1 MTCARE
7 KLTAT
12 PLNRAVLML
21 LKFLRSARASA
32 INGFTKSLVRPDGTP
47 RHGWVFCVVLAL
59 LTLFGGTFGL
69 WDMYRTTVEDVRSE
83 VRGLGAVVAEQASSY
98 VKMIDLLLQEMQ
110 SRCRDLDIRT
120 PQDFRRVLGNTDTYH
135 FLSERLKSLPH
146 AHAAALFDAD
156 GVRINTS
163 LGAVASPY
171 NIADRDYFKRARD
184 QPNAGLIVSLPLVG
198 RGIDAPSIIFA
209 RRITAHDGD
218 FLGVVV
224 VAVDVQFLLALY
236 KEISHERH
244 IAVTLLRSDG
254 VVLARYPG
262 SQRVARMPVES
273 PWWAAVA
280 AGGGNY
286 HSPGYLTGAKVI
298 VAVHPLRDFPL
309 VIDTSIRDEE
319 ILAVWLH
326 QAAYTVGAVFLLEGA
341 ILVLFGALSRQLH
354 WHEEHIGM
362 LSRAADELRAS
373 EGRLRDFAGLASDW
387 FWEQDAD
394 LRFKEVIIGSPVG
407 EGNDQL
413 RIGDRR
419 WEINDTSVSLP
430 DGEKHAQQVLAHQ
443 RFDDFR
449 YDRVGLDGKLYHI
462 SISGLPLHDG
472 SGAFTGYRGIGR
484 DVTAEVA
491 AAGELYAAKIR
502 AEQAETLL
510 RDAVDSMSEGFVI
523 YDSQDN
529 FVLCNDAYRQLYRA
543 TASQIMPGMPYRNF
557 VRNNMEVGQYPDA
570 AGQEEEWFF
579 NFMRIHL
586 AANTEIEIQILGGK
600 WLLISERRM
609 RNGGIAGLRIDI
621 TSRKHAEA
629 ELNKSEARL
638 DRAQAIA
645 CVGSWELNLTTRRY
659 HWSKELYRIRGVSPT
674 DFEPDIDN
682 VESLVHSD
690 DYPSVQRWISELM
703 AGRSQDARE
712 VKVIRPDGKVRLLRV
727 EGRAVTDLDG
737 VIRQLAGTMQDI
749 TDLRL
754 IEQQLGQA
762 QKMEAIGNLTGGM
775 AHDFNNGLAVIIG
788 NLDLLGR
795 LLKADRIA
803 KELCEEARDGALRC
817 ADLIRLL
824 LAFARRQPLHPRRID
839 VNELAK
845 RTGRLLERTLG
856 ENITVSLHTGKLMA
870 SVLADPAQLEAA
882 LTNLAN
888 NARDAMPRGG
898 RLDITTKMSKLDEH
912 YTALYPEVSP
922 GEYVL
927 IEVTD
932 TGSGIA
938 PEIISSIFEPFFTT
952 KQQGRGSGLG
962 LSMVFGFVKQSGGH
976 LAVYSEP
983 GYGSTFRIY
992 LPVSRSEATD
1002 SAALTNY
1009 PVVIGGDETVL
1020 LVEDNA
1026 PLRRVAARQLAEL
1039 GYHVLEAA
1047 HAEAAIAILSAGGQ
1061 VDLLFTDV
1069 VMPGTMDGLDLAIH
1083 ASSQRRGI
1091 KVLLSSGFPGVHG
1104 ADQRIALCPF
1114 RLLGKPYSHAELAR
1128 MLREVL
1134 DGDDGL
1140 APAAIETLL
1149 GQPAECIND
1158 GDEHATTE
1166 QV

>member
-1 MTCARE
+1 MTSARDQV
-7 KLTAT
+7 TT
-12 PLNRAVLML
+12 TWPTRAVRRVLQC
-21 LKFLRSARASA
+21 LRSVRAYA
-32 INGFTKSLVRPDGTP
+32 DATLTKSLVRADGVP

-59 LTLFGGTFGL
+59 LTLIGGTIGL
-69 WDMYRTTVEDVRSE
+69 WDMYQTTVKDLRSE

-98 VKMIDLLLQEMQ
+98 VKLIDLLLQEMQ
-110 SRCRDLDIRT
+110 SRCRDLDMRT
-120 PQDFRRVLGNTDTYH
+120 PQDFRRALGDTDTYH
-135 FLSERLKSLPH
+135 FLTEHMKSLPH
-146 AHAAALFDAD
+146 AHAAALFDAE
-156 GVRINTS
+156 GARLNTS
-163 LGAVASPY
+163 LGAGAPPY
-171 NIADRDYFKRARD
+171 SVADREYFQHARD
-184 QPNAGLIVSLPLVG
+184 QTQTGLIVSLPLVG
-198 RGIDAPSIIFA
+198 RGIEASSLIFA
-209 RRITAHDGD
+209 RRVTAQDGG

-224 VAVDVQFLLALY
+224 VSVDVQFLIELY
-236 KEISHERH
+236 REISRERH
-244 IAVTLLRSDG
+244 VAVTLLRNDG
-254 VVLARYPG
+254 IVLARYPE
-262 SQRVARMPVES
+262 SQLAARMPSDS

-298 VAVHPLRDFPL
+298 VAVHPLQEFPL
-309 VIDTSIRDEE
+309 VIDTSIRDED

-326 QAAYTVGAVFLLEGA
+326 QAAYTVGAVLLLEGA
-341 ILVLFGALSRQLH
+341 ILILFGVLSRQLH
-354 WHEEHIGM
+354 WHEEHIAM

-394 LRFKEVIIGSPVG
+394 LQFKQVVIGSPVR
-407 EGNDQL
+407 EGNDDFH
-413 RIGDRR
+413 IGMWRR
-419 WEINDTSVSLP
+419 EINDTGVTPP
-430 DGEKHAQQVLAHQ
+430 DWEKHEQQIQDRQ
-443 RFDDFR
+443 RFNDFR
-449 YDRVGLDGKLYHI
+449 YDHVGLDGKLHHI
-462 SISGLPLHDG
+462 SISGLPLHDA

-491 AAGELYAAKIR
+491 AESELHAAKLR
-502 AEQAETLL
+502 AEEAETLL

-523 YDSQDN
+523 FDRRDN
-529 FVLCNDAYRQLYRA
+529 FVLCNDAYRRLYRA
-543 TASQIMPGMPYRNF
+543 TASHIIPGMPYHDF
-557 VRNNMEVGQYPDA
+557 VRSKLAVGQYPDA
-570 AGQEEEWFF
+570 AGREEEWFS
-579 NFMRIHL
+579 NFMRVHL
-586 AANTEIEIQILGGK
+586 AADTEIELQLLGGR
-600 WLLISERRM
+600 WILISERRM

-621 TSRKHAEA
+621 TARKHAEA
-629 ELNKSEARL
+629 ELHNSEARL

-645 CVGSWELNLTTRRY
+645 CVGSWELDLTTRRY
-659 HWSKELYRIRGVSPT
+659 HWSKELYRIRGVSPANF
-674 DFEPDIDN
+674 DPDIDN
-682 VESLVHSD
+682 VEALVHSD
-690 DYPSVQRWISELM
+690 DYASVRSWIYELI
-703 AGRSQDARE
+703 AGRNQDARE
-712 VKVIRPDGKVRLLRV
+712 VRIVRPDGKVRLLRV
-727 EGRAVTDLDG
+727 EGRAVPDPDG
-737 VIRQLAGTMQDI
+737 VVRQLAGTMQDI

-788 NLDLLGR
+788 NLDLLLR
-795 LLKADRIA
+795 RIKADRIA
-803 KELCEEARDGALRC
+803 KELCDEARDGALRC

-839 VNELAK
+839 VNELTK
-845 RTGRLLERTLG
+845 RTARLLERTLG
-856 ENITVSLHTGKLMA
+856 EDIKVSLHMGKLMA

-898 RLDITTKMSKLDEH
+898 RLDITTKMAMLDEH

-962 LSMVFGFVKQSGGH
+962 LSMVFGFVRQSGGH

-992 LPVSRSEATD
+992 LPLTHADATE
-1002 SAALTNY
+1002 SASLGNY
-1009 PVVIGGDETVL
+1009 PLVVGGDETVL

-1026 PLRRVAARQLAEL
+1026 PLRRVVARQLVEL
-1039 GYHVLEAA
+1039 GYQVLEAG
-1047 HAEAAIAILSAGGQ
+1047 HAEAAIAILSAGDR
-1061 VDLLFTDV
+1061 VDLLFTDI
-1069 VMPGTMDGLDLAIH
+1069 VMPGTMDGLDLAVH
-1083 ASSQRRGI
+1083 ASSQRKGI

-1104 ADQRIALCPF
+1104 ANQRIALCPF
-1114 RLLGKPYSHAELAR
+1114 RLLSKPYSHADLAR
-1128 MLREVL
+1128 TLREVL

-1140 APAAIETLL
+1140 APAATGTPFGRSDAI
-1149 GQPAECIND
+1149 IND
-1158 GDEHATTE
+1158 SDQRATTE
-1166 QV
+1166 RV